1 MSKFVQAT
9 ATALLCTSAAALA
22 EPTQLLE
29 SGSFEWPPVSRR
41 KSIEEGA
48 DVSKS
53 AMNAEWYTFKDS
65 ATGEGGKLVLG
76 LTNEVFRTGRQCMF
90 VQFDKLTRPAAVAQ
104 LASDFVS
111 IKPSEKY
118 HVSIW
123 GRIDKKNP
131 VTLDQ
136 RVPHLKMRVDWFM
149 ADREEQTGN
158 VEYRVQPIPGSR
170 SRPLMFTAAKW
181 TEYFA
186 NLKSPED
193 AAFMRVTWTW
203 ETPPQAGETN
213 GVVFFDDATIEGES
227 GPKEDPFADLP
238 VEPEK
243 PEAPAP
249 EKAAPPPPAKPP
261 QGENLAVPVSTP
273 VPPPVAPAQ
282 KVKGKK

>member
-1 MSKFVQAT
+1 MSNIVKT
-9 ATALLCTSAAALA
+9 TTIALFCASAAAFA
-22 EPTQLLE
+22 EPSQLLE

-41 KSIEEGA
+41 KSLEEGA

-90 VQFDKLTRPAAVAQ
+90 VQFDKLARPAAVAQ

-111 IKPSEKY
+111 IKPNEKY

-123 GRIDKKNP
+123 GRIERKNP

-136 RVPHLKMRVDWFM
+136 RVPHMKLRVDWFL
-149 ADREEQTGN
+149 ADKEEQTGN

-170 SRPLMFTAAKW
+170 NRPLMFTAAKW

-213 GVVFFDDATIEGES
+213 GVVFFDDAGIEGES
-227 GPKEDPFADLP
+227 GPKDDPFADLP
-238 VEPEK
+238 VEPET
-243 PEAPAP
+243 PEPPAP
-249 EKAAPPPPAKPP
+249 DKVAPPPPATPP

-273 VPPPVAPAQ
+273 VPPPRVPPQ